1 MPERQQCHPEPGSP
15 LYNELVEEAVKL
27 LQLQDTGQIQD
38 AQREIYSAVS
48 QHRLLSEHRLST
60 ETDARRS
67 RPNAKEIKAFAEA
80 VDNLLGRMD
89 GLTDLSFDAV
99 FGPRDFDAVFGPRDF
114 DAVFGPRDEEGTQ
127 RAEKLRQELKLLRR
141 EATWRL
147 SELSGTLVK
156 RTITFEPGSDRITS
170 IEEEELPPRYPGGRP
185 PNEANRMLVVDC
197 VSIFTSYRP
206 GNPKDLPESDSKL
219 IDEVPEAKHV
229 WGWGATD
236 EADFREFVSFCY
248 ELATGILGADLKNA
262 IGYVLELLKH
272 PREVRKKKPKP
283 PKYYFD

>member
-38 AQREIYSAVS
+38 AQRDIDRAVS
-48 QHRLLSEHRLST
+48 KHRISSEHRLSAGI
-60 ETDARRS
+60 DARRA
-67 RPNAKEIKAFAEA
+67 RPNAKEIEAFAEA
-80 VDNLLGRMD
+80 IDNLLSRMD
-89 GLTDLSFDAV
+89 GLTNLSFVAV
-99 FGPRDFDAVFGPRDF
+99 FGPG
-114 DAVFGPRDEEGTQ
+114 DEGSGG

-156 RTITFEPGSDRITS
+156 RTITFGPGRIRVASVT
-170 IEEEELPPRYPGGRP
+170 EDKLPPRYRGGRP

-206 GNPKDLPESDSKL
+206 GNPKELSESDSKL

>member
-38 AQREIYSAVS
+38 AQRDIERAVS
-48 QHRLLSEHRLST
+48 KHRISSEHRLST
-60 ETDARRS
+60 GIDARRA
-67 RPNAKEIKAFAEA
+67 RPNAKEIEAFAEA
-80 VDNLLGRMD
+80 IDNLLSRMD
-89 GLTDLSFDAV
+89 GLSYLSFA
-99 FGPRDFDAVFGPRDF
+99 
-114 DAVFGPRDEEGTQ
+114 AVFGPRDEGSTQ

-156 RTITFEPGSDRITS
+156 RTITFEPGSDRIAS

-206 GNPKDLPESDSKL
+206 GEPEALSETDRKI

-248 ELATGILGADLKNA
+248 ELATGIREVELKYA

-272 PREVRKKKPKP
+272 PREVRKKKPKTP
-283 PKYYFD
+283 RYYFD